1 MSIRV
6 LDPLVAQQVAAGEV
20 VERPASVV
28 KELLENALDAWAS
41 RIEIELGGGGTSRI
55 LVREDGSGM
64 SQEDATLSVLRHAT
78 SKIGS
83 IEDLESV
90 STLGFRGEA
99 LPSIASVSSFSLST
113 ATGEGVGTKVTVEGG
128 AAPQVHATSH
138 PKGTTV
144 VVDRLFYNVPARRAF
159 LKGARSERAAIT
171 EVVTH
176 LAVSHP
182 QVAFKLSEE
191 GARAGRELLSL
202 PKAKDLRERLARLY
216 GVGKARTFRRVN
228 HEHGPFRL
236 TGYAALPSLTYT
248 SRSACQTV
256 SVNGRWATAESFNR
270 GLDDAYRGTVAAGR
284 YPPVALQIAVDP
296 RAVDVNIH
304 PTKQLVRFSDERA
317 AKQAIADAVKLAIEW
332 REQRTSAG
340 PVHKENP
347 AERALRTASDGTSF
361 APPSAAARPLRAEG
375 EMLRSRKGGERE
387 EGRLFEQPL
396 RGYPGGHPGRSDLE
410 KAAELPEYRR
420 RIDEASQP
428 LAGAPEPTS
437 REISQAEVVPERG
450 SLPALQE
457 LTVVGQ
463 VGLGYILVE
472 EPGAVWVVDQHVA
485 HERAILDGL
494 SDPESPPTI
503 QHLLVP
509 DVVELAPEQAAL
521 ALGALDELAV
531 YGFEA
536 EPFGP
541 NSVRITSVISTLAKG
556 DVAGAFTQAL
566 SAIAGTEAGM
576 TREERI
582 LATIACHSA
591 VKLGDRLS
599 RSEMEKLVK
608 DWLESRLPATCPH
621 GRSICYRIPIKE
633 MARKLDRH

>member
-1 MSIRV
+1 MSIRI

-20 VERPASVV
+20 VDRPASVV
-28 KELLENALDAWAS
+28 KELLENSLDAGAS
-41 RIEIELGGGGTSRI
+41 RIEIELGSGGTSRI
-55 LVREDGSGM
+55 LVRDDGSGM
-64 SQEDATLSVLRHAT
+64 SREDATLSVLRHAT

-83 IEDLESV
+83 VEDLESV

-99 LPSIASVSSFSLST
+99 LPSIASVCSFSLST

-191 GARAGRELLSL
+191 GAGAAAGRELLSL

-284 YPPVALQIAVDP
+284 YPQVAPQIEVDP
-296 RAVDVNIH
+296 RAVEVNVH

-347 AERALRTASDGTSF
+347 AERALRMASDGAAF

-375 EMLRSRKGGERE
+375 EMLRSRKKGGKGE

-396 RGYPGGHPGRSDLE
+396 RGQPGQAALE
-410 KAAELPEYRR
+410 KAAELPAYKR

-428 LAGAPEPTS
+428 LSEPTS
-437 REISQAEVVPERG
+437 KESSQAEVVPERG

-494 SDPESPPTI
+494 SDPENPPTI

-509 DVVELAPEQAAL
+509 EVVELAPEQAAL
-521 ALGALDELAV
+521 ALDNLEELSV

-608 DWLESRLPATCPH
+608 DWLGSRLPATCPH

>member
-99 LPSIASVSSFSLST
+99 FPSIASVSSFSLST

-159 LKGARSERAAIT
+159 LKGARSERAAII

-284 YPPVALQIAVDP
+284 YPPVALQIEVDP
-296 RAVDVNIH
+296 RAVDVNVH
-304 PTKQLVRFSDERA
+304 PTKQLVRFSNERA

-340 PVHKENP
+340 PVHKETP
-347 AERALRTASDGTSF
+347 AERALRTASDGAVF

-375 EMLRSRKGGERE
+375 GEMLRLRKGGNKGE

-396 RGYPGGHPGRSDLE
+396 RGYPGGGPGRSDLE
-410 KAAELPEYRR
+410 KAAELPEYKR

-428 LAGAPEPTS
+428 LSEPLAGAPEPAS
-437 REISQAEVVPERG
+437 REISP
-450 SLPALQE
+450 
-457 LTVVGQ
+457 
-463 VGLGYILVE
+463 
-472 EPGAVWVVDQHVA
+472 
-485 HERAILDGL
+485 
-494 SDPESPPTI
+494 
-503 QHLLVP
+503 
-509 DVVELAPEQAAL
+509 
-521 ALGALDELAV
+521 
-531 YGFEA
+531 
-536 EPFGP
+536 
-541 NSVRITSVISTLAKG
+541 
-556 DVAGAFTQAL
+556 
-566 SAIAGTEAGM
+566 
-576 TREERI
+576 
-582 LATIACHSA
+582 
-591 VKLGDRLS
+591 
-599 RSEMEKLVK
+599 
-608 DWLESRLPATCPH
+608 
-621 GRSICYRIPIKE
+621 
-633 MARKLDRH
+633 